1 MPGTATYIVYKVG
14 NACRVW
20 NTATNSDLAGVG
32 TTPEAALQ
40 KALDLVDPADPASG
54 GVGDVYVAAGDY
66 QLTLPAAQFSGFN
79 LHSYTT
85 LKLNTKARIIVRQG
99 YAAAVFNLLSD
110 DDEFR
115 FGVVNSMIDGGRI
128 TELGRPANPQWTAF
142 RLKGSSTGA
151 VLGDPSS
158 TAGMQFNKI
167 ANTEVQ
173 FAKIGLEIVVDQLK
187 GYVNSN
193 TFEFLRMLN
202 CTTFVSFEMADLPY
216 TTGNPIFAN
225 RFADL
230 QLNCQSHAR
239 TQMGIRNVTGELN
252 EFDSVKVWDINQG
265 VAAPG
270 QTDPLTI
277 QVSARAANTI
287 IVGGLLVGAN
297 VKSRNFKI
305 ESGTTKVLPPP

>member
-1 MPGTATYIVYKVG
+1 MPGAATYIVYKAG
-14 NACRVW
+14 NDCRVW
-20 NTATNSDLAGVG
+20 NTATDSDLAGVG

-40 KALDLVDPADPASG
+40 KALDLVDPADLASG

-66 QLTLPAAQFSGFN
+66 QLTLSDDQFAGFN

-85 LKLNTKARIIVRQG
+85 LRLNTKARILVRQG
-99 YAAAVFNLLSD
+99 YAGAVNNLLSD
-110 DDEFR
+110 DDQFR
-115 FGVVNSMIDGGRI
+115 YGVVNSMIDGGRI
-128 TELGRPANPQWTAF
+128 SEPGSPPNPRWTAF

-173 FAKIGLEIVVDQLK
+173 FAKVGIEIIVDELK

-202 CTTFVSFEMADLPY
+202 CINFVSFEMAGLDY
-216 TTGNPIFAN
+216 KTGNPIFAN
-225 RFADL
+225 RFVDL

-239 TQMGIRNVTGELN
+239 TQIGIRKATGELN

-270 QTDPLTI
+270 QAHPLTI
-277 QVSARAANTI
+277 QVSAQANNTLI
-287 IVGGLLVGAN
+287 IGGILVGAD
-297 VKSRNFKI
+297 VKPENFQI